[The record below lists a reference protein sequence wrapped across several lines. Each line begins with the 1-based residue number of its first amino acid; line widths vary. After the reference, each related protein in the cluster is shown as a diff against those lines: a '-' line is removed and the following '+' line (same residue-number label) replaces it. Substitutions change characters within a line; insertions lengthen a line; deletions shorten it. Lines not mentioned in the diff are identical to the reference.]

1 MKKVSIIIA
10 TYNRGHF
17 IAESLHS
24 IVNQTHTNWE
34 CIIIDDGGNDNTAE
48 VVAPFLAQ
56 DKRISFQLR
65 KPEYQKGLPGSR
77 NYGLDLATGDYIIF
91 FDDDDVVHPRNLEF
105 CVKELEGSSFRYCR
119 YLRGSFEEKFDYKFD
134 NSDAYSKFIIEGEG
148 VEKIIDNTYPISSN
162 AVMWRADCYESIRY
176 VEHLMYAEE
185 WECYTRILLEGGKGI
200 SIDKELY
207 FARQHINSNTG
218 EFWSKNKVRV
228 GSMKDAICLV
238 AKSLQKHGKMSEQLK
253 SFLVSYAMG
262 LRDFNFLIKLL
273 PLLNVS
279 FTSRMIYMVKFVAYP
294 FWKIYV
300 RLLKANK

>member
-17 IAESLHS
+17 IAESLRS

-34 CIIIDDGGNDNTAE
+34 CIIIDDGGNDNTVE
-48 VVAPFLAQ
+48 VLAPFLDQ
-56 DKRISFQLR
+56 DDRISFQLR

-91 FDDDDVVHPRNLEF
+91 FDDDDVIHPRNLEL
-105 CVKELEGSSFRYCR
+105 CVKELEDNSFRYCR
-119 YLRGSFEEKFDYKFD
+119 YLRGSFEGDFDYNFD
-134 NSDAYSKFIIEGEG
+134 NNESYNKFVLEEAD
-148 VEKIIDNTYPISSN
+148 VEKVIDNSYPISSN

-207 FARQHINSNTG
+207 FARQHVNSNTG

-228 GSMKDAICLV
+228 DSMKDAILLV
-238 AKSLQKHGKMSEQLK
+238 TNSLQEHKKMSEKLK
-253 SFLVSYAMG
+253 SFLLSYAMG
-262 LRDFNFLIKLL
+262 FRDFKFLTKLL
-273 PLLNVS
+273 SLLKES
-279 FTSRMIYMVKFVAYP
+279 FFFKMKYTVKFFAYP
-294 FWKIYV
+294 IWKIYARV
-300 RLLKANK
+300 LKANK